1 MGHTILEHNLGTTEL
16 QVGSINL
23 ATKDL
28 IKGRGTSKDDRL
40 AFNLDSTLAKA
51 DEIGAD
57 TDGTGSDK
65 CYGENLILCPRGC
78 PRHTTRPLHLFTT
91 NTILQPAPTMN

>member
-1 MGHTILEHNLGTTEL
+1 MGDTILEHNLGTTEL

-65 CYGENLILCPRGC
+65 CYGENVIVCTRGFA
-78 PRHTTRPLHLFTT
+78 RDKTRT
-91 NTILQPAPTMN
+91 LQ